1 MIDVSGKPVVAREA
15 TASGRLRLKPA
26 TLRAIRQGRV
36 KKGDV
41 FEVSRIAGVQA
52 VKRTQEFL
60 PLCHPVPVEKVTV
73 DFKVAASHLEA
84 RVTVRAHWKTG
95 VEMEALV
102 GVAAALL
109 CAWDMT
115 KYLEKDARGQYP
127 QTSVDGLRV
136 LSKRKGAG

>member
-1 MIDVSGKPVVAREA
+1 M
-15 TASGRLRLKPA
+15 
-26 TLRAIRQGRV
+26 
-36 KKGDV
+36 
-41 FEVSRIAGVQA
+41 
-52 VKRTQEFL
+52 
-60 PLCHPVPVEKVTV
+60 
-73 DFKVAASHLEA
+73 
-84 RVTVRAHWKTG
+84 
-95 VEMEALV
+95 